1 MGAAAVNDDRTG
13 EDGLLEPPE
22 PSPWWMVPLLAL
34 IIVLVFGAGAWI
46 MVAVG

>member
-1 MGAAAVNDDRTG
+1 MNDDQTG
-13 EDGLLEPPE
+13 EDGLLEPPDPE
-22 PSPWWMVPLLAL
+22 PWWLVPLLAL